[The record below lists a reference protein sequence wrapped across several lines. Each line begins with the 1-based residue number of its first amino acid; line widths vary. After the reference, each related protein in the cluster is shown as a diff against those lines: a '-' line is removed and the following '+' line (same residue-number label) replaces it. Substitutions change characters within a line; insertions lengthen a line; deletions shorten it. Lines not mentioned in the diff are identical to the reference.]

1 MKKFIL
7 FIFISIIIALTIS
20 CEKAKI
26 EDQNLQYI
34 YEMDTSEEYD
44 VASDKLNHKNVISN
58 EITYAQDQNAEKTKK
73 IVILDTEQ
81 TVTYFQTLYQ
91 AGFDKT
97 DQYVWGSKDKG
108 EYIYLG
114 EENSIE
120 GITGTFLELNI
131 SLNAES
137 HVVQKALENALLPLI
152 DLTHYQNV
160 KSSVAT
166 YNNESQYYNYTFYYY
181 NTFNDYQ
188 IESVRVHVKGNGE
201 VFALWINK
209 NNVNENNL
217 SISKEKENKL
227 LSLKLQDMCNTK
239 DTKYSSFN
247 INNTPKFYKFDGEIC
262 IQYDITII
270 YMDTQNNELTS
281 RRLIVIPVRLLL
293 E

>member
-58 EITYAQDQNAEKTKK
+58 EINYVQDQNAENTKK

-131 SLNAES
+131 PLNAES

-152 DLTHYQNV
+152 DLTGYQNV
-160 KSSVAT
+160 KDSVAT
-166 YNNESQYYNYTFYYY
+166 YNNEGQYYNYTFYYY
-181 NTFNDYQ
+181 NTINGYQ
-188 IESVRVHVKGNGE
+188 SDSVRVHVKGNGE

-209 NNVNENNL
+209 NNVNENDL
-217 SISKEKENKL
+217 LISKEKENKL

-281 RRLIVIPVRLLL
+281 RQFIVIPVRLLL

>member
-58 EITYAQDQNAEKTKK
+58 EITYAQDQNTEKTKK